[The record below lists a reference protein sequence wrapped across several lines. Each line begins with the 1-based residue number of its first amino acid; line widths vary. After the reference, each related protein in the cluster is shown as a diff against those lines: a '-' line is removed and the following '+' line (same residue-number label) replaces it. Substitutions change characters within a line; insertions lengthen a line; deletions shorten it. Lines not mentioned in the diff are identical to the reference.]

1 MSGYAG
7 RRGETLPWWLVLVEG
22 IVVALFG
29 LLLLVAPGA
38 SLFFMV
44 QLLGLYLFIAGIF
57 RIMSIFI
64 DSSSWG
70 LKLLVGVLC
79 LIAGLAVLRHPLWST
94 IAAPAGLVI
103 IVGFLAMLQG
113 AAGLVVAFQGGGW
126 GVGVLSVLGILF
138 GLILVINP
146 LIGVAALPFIL
157 GIFMLIGGIG
167 AVVQAFRM
175 RREAPTEQQQHRRVR

>member
-1 MSGYAG
+1 VSSYAG
-7 RRGETLPWWLVLVEG
+7 GRDETLPWWLVLVEG
-22 IVVALFG
+22 IVVALLG
-29 LLLLVAPGA
+29 LLLLGAPGA
-38 SLFFMV
+38 SLYFMV

-57 RIMSIFI
+57 RIIDIFI

-70 LKLLVGVLC
+70 LKLLAGVLC

-113 AAGLVVAFQGGGW
+113 AASLVVAFQGGGW
-126 GVGVLSVLGILF
+126 GMGILSVLGILL
-138 GLILVINP
+138 GLVLVINP

-157 GIFMLIGGIG
+157 GIFMIIGGVG

-175 RREAPTEQQQHRRVR
+175 RREAPAEQQPRRVR

>member
-1 MSGYAG
+1 MSSYAG

-22 IVVALFG
+22 ILVALFG

-57 RIMSIFI
+57 RIISIFI
-64 DSSSWG
+64 DPTSWG
-70 LKLLVGVLC
+70 LKLIAGVLC

-126 GVGVLSVLGILF
+126 GMGVLSVLGILF

-157 GIFMLIGGIG
+157 GIFMLIGGVG

-175 RREAPTEQQQHRRVR
+175 RREETAEQQPPRVR

>member
-1 MSGYAG
+1 VSTYAG
-7 RRGETLPWWLVLVEG
+7 RRGETLPWWLILVEG
-22 IVVALFG
+22 ILVALFG

-38 SLFFMV
+38 SLFFIV

-57 RIMSIFI
+57 RIIGIFL

-70 LKLLVGVLC
+70 LKLLGGVLC

-94 IAAPAGLVI
+94 VGVPAGLFI

-113 AAGLVVAFQGGGW
+113 AAGLIVAFQAGSW
-126 GVGVLSVLGILF
+126 GMGILSVLGILL

-157 GIFMLIGGIG
+157 GIFMIIGGVG

-175 RREAPTEQQQHRRVR
+175 RREAPADQQPRRVR

>member
-1 MSGYAG
+1 MGTYTG
-7 RRGETLPWWLVLVEG
+7 RRGETLPWWVVLVEG
-22 IVVALFG
+22 ILVALFG

-57 RIMSIFI
+57 RIIGIFL
-64 DSSSWG
+64 DSSFWG
-70 LKLLVGVLC
+70 LKLVAGILC

-126 GVGVLSVLGILF
+126 GMGVLSVLGILL

-157 GIFMLIGGIG
+157 GIFMLIGGVG

-175 RREAPTEQQQHRRVR
+175 R

>member
-1 MSGYAG
+1 MTAG
-7 RRGETLPWWLVLVEG
+7 RRGESVPWWLVLVEG
-22 IVVALFG
+22 ILVALFG
-29 LLLLVAPGA
+29 LLLLAAPGA
-38 SLFFMV
+38 SLFFIV

-57 RIMSIFI
+57 RIIDIFI

-70 LKLLVGVLC
+70 LKLVAGILC

-126 GVGVLSVLGILF
+126 GMGILSVLGILF

-157 GIFMLIGGIG
+157 GIFMLIGGVG

-175 RREAPTEQQQHRRVR
+175 RREAPTAQQPPRVR

>member
-1 MSGYAG
+1 VSSYAG
-7 RRGETLPWWLVLVEG
+7 RRGETLPWWLILVEG
-22 IVVALFG
+22 ILVALFG

-38 SLFFMV
+38 SLFFIV

-57 RIMSIFI
+57 RIIGIFL

-70 LKLLVGVLC
+70 LKLLGGVLC

-94 IAAPAGLVI
+94 VGVPAGLFI

-113 AAGLVVAFQGGGW
+113 AAGLIVAFQAGSW
-126 GVGVLSVLGILF
+126 GMGILSVLGILL

-157 GIFMLIGGIG
+157 GIFMIIGGVG

-175 RREAPTEQQQHRRVR
+175 RREAPADQQPRRVR

>member
-1 MSGYAG
+1 MSAG
-7 RRGETLPWWLVLVEG
+7 RRGETLPWGLVLVEG
-22 IVVALFG
+22 ILLALFG
-29 LLLLVAPGA
+29 LLLLAAPGA

-57 RIMSIFI
+57 RIIDIFI
-64 DSSSWG
+64 DPSSWG
-70 LKLLVGVLC
+70 LKLIAGVLC
-79 LIAGLAVLRHPLWST
+79 LIAGLAVLRHPLWSA

-103 IVGFLAMLQG
+103 IVGFLAIFEG
-113 AAGLVVAFQGGGW
+113 VAGLVVAVQGGGW
-126 GVGVLSVLGILF
+126 GMGVLSVLGILF
-138 GLILVINP
+138 GFILVLNP

-175 RREAPTEQQQHRRVR
+175 RREAPAEQQPRRVR

>member
-1 MSGYAG
+1 VSSYAG

-22 IVVALFG
+22 ILVALFG

-57 RIMSIFI
+57 RIIGIFI
-64 DSSSWG
+64 NSSSWG
-70 LKLLVGVLC
+70 LKLVAGVLC

-126 GVGVLSVLGILF
+126 GMGVLSVLGILF
-138 GLILVINP
+138 GFILVLNP

-157 GIFMLIGGIG
+157 GIFMLIGGVG

-175 RREAPTEQQQHRRVR
+175 R

>member
-1 MSGYAG
+1 MSTYVG
-7 RRGETLPWWLVLVEG
+7 RSGETLPWWVVLVEG
-22 IVVALFG
+22 ILLALFG

-57 RIMSIFI
+57 RIISIFI
-64 DSSSWG
+64 NSFSWG
-70 LKLLVGVLC
+70 LKLLAGVLC

-103 IVGFLAMLQG
+103 IVGFLAIFQG

-146 LIGVAALPFIL
+146 LIGVAALPFVL

-167 AVVQAFRM
+167 AVVQGFRM
-175 RREAPTEQQQHRRVR
+175 R